1 MTKTICESKLNGFV
15 ANGKALAV
23 LKAFAEAHPDKFGKT
38 AIESGIHLRKVVL
51 RVASTKQQEL
61 DREQKVDKTI
71 AAFAKR
77 KGNKPFYGFVK
88 QAGSVAAVVDVT
100 SGATLVLNN
109 DQIASQTKPE
119 ARFKIDGVAY
129 ELKDTI
135 NGFKRFHAVGS
146 KRK

>member
-15 ANGKALAV
+15 ANGKAVLA
-23 LKAFAEAHPDKFGKT
+23 LKNFAGAHPQEVDES
-38 AIESGIHLRKVVL
+38 AIESGIHLRKMVL

-77 KGNKPFYGFVK
+77 KGNRPFYAFIK
-88 QAGSVAAVVDVT
+88 QAGSVAAVVDVK
-100 SGATLVLNN
+100 SGVSLVLNN